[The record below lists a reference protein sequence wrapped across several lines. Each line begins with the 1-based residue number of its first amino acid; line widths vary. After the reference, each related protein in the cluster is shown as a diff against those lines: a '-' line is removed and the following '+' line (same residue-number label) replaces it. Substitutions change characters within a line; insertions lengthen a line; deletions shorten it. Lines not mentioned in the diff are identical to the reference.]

1 MIEEKAIRAYHEFFK
16 VGYVDCEKVY
26 HAFRPM
32 YRWAIRA
39 KDDVQFVLRE
49 LIPHLRVKKSQAIL
63 GLRFYE
69 ETPSKRG
76 QVLTHEFLA
85 KKEQFFLE
93 MKKLNGIDISPATT
107 KRRGRPLSVRVCDSL
122 NS

>member
-1 MIEEKAIRAYHEFFK
+1 M
-16 VGYVDCEKVY
+16 
-26 HAFRPM
+26 
-32 YRWAIRA
+32 
-39 KDDVQFVLRE
+39 
-49 LIPHLRVKKSQAIL
+49 PHLRVKKPQAII

-76 QVLTHEFLA
+76 QFLSPEILA

-93 MKKLNGIDISPATT
+93 MKKLNGVDISPATT
-107 KRRGRPLSVRVCDSL
+107 KRRGRPPSVRVCDSL